1 MSKPNAPPARKSAL
15 PPGHRRLVN
24 LMQSLNFGRITV
36 LIRHGE
42 ADFGRPWRMR
52 RTVKLAGG
60 ENGARPEAASV
71 DVELCKEQTTL
82 LAALKQVDDGARV
95 TIEVKHGLPFL
106 LEIEQEHQAA

>member
-1 MSKPNAPPARKSAL
+1 MIVPSKSSLSPEQK
-15 PPGHRRLVN
+15 RLVE
-24 LMQSLNFGRITV
+24 LMQNLNFGRITV
-36 LIRHGE
+36 LIHNGE

-60 ENGARPEAASV
+60 ENDARPEAAIA
-71 DVELCKEQTTL
+71 DVSLCKEQTTL